1 MSLNQNFE
9 LVVMVGGNIFY
20 FNKNKMDERMKIA
33 EQRLLE
39 TKNLELN
46 LMSKMKTKTK
56 MQKLLKTKMGGILW

>member
-56 MQKLLKTKMGGILW
+56 MQKLLKTKMGGIL